1 MKSLI
6 FIHLRVINF
15 YSTTFINEKW
25 YKISLKKILYL
36 QLWPD
41 NYVILICNFMI
52 IVGWK
57 YSLLSSQFKIMD
69 VQQPS
74 DVRVDFLGNCVQ
86 KTMKLKPEKWL
97 RLLGIEEYKSI
108 VMDFLD
114 SSSSNLLIIS
124 QVKDVKINE
133 RFKYKI
139 KMKKITSF
147 SWTYSYSNILLSL
160 AMSV

>member
-1 MKSLI
+1 
-6 FIHLRVINF
+6 
-15 YSTTFINEKW
+15 
-25 YKISLKKILYL
+25 
-36 QLWPD
+36 
-41 NYVILICNFMI
+41 
-52 IVGWK
+52 
-57 YSLLSSQFKIMD
+57 MD